1 MLHEQTSVTQGEL
14 SQPGTV
20 SGGMQDVS
28 ASPGPERSE
37 ERRAI
42 TLAEAVQ
49 ICDDI
54 ARRAELRRQEILE
67 REARIAMEL
76 ELPG

>member
-1 MLHEQTSVTQGEL
+1 MLHEQTSLTQAEL
-14 SQPGTV
+14 SQPGTA
-20 SGGMQDVS
+20 SGGTQEVS
-28 ASPGPERSE
+28 ASPGPERSV

-49 ICDDI
+49 ICDEI
-54 ARRAELRRQEILE
+54 RRKDERRRQEILD

-76 ELPG
+76 DLPG

>member
-1 MLHEQTSVTQGEL
+1 MLHEQTSVTQAEL

-20 SGGMQDVS
+20 SGGTPEVS
-28 ASPGPERSE
+28 ASPGPERSV

-49 ICDDI
+49 ICDEI

-76 ELPG
+76 ELAE